1 MKYLII
7 ERDSYSITA
16 TLKRPGARNAI
27 NFAVMAEFEGLLDEL
42 ESDAELRLFT
52 FTGHGSS
59 FIAGGDL
66 KEFHSIKDA
75 EGARDMTRRM
85 MRILERIEALPFWT
99 LAAVNGHTYGG
110 GWETMLAF
118 DFRVASASA
127 KFGFTQGSFYLP
139 PGWGG
144 ITRLSKA
151 VGKSQ
156 ARYWLASRAVIRSQ
170 RALHTGLVQDLFDD
184 DEFERKLSKLQHSL
198 LKNDRT
204 FIEYIKRS
212 DIETVKDEIE
222 PFSTFWESE
231 EHHKRVDEFLSR
243 KDK

>member
-1 MKYLII
+1 MKYLIVN
-7 ERDSYSITA
+7 RDSHSITA
-16 TLKRPGARNAI
+16 TLRRPDARNAI
-27 NFAVMAEFEGLLDEL
+27 NFAVMSELEELLDEL
-42 ESDAELRLFT
+42 ESDTELRLFT

-85 MRILERIEALPFWT
+85 IRILDRIEALPFWT

-110 GWETMLAF
+110 GWEIMLAF
-118 DFRVASASA
+118 DFRVASTSA

-144 ITRLSKA
+144 FTRLSKT
-151 VGKSQ
+151 VGNSE
-156 ARYWLASRAVIRSQ
+156 ARYWLASRAVINPQ
-170 RALHTGLVQDLFDD
+170 RALHTGLVQDLFDE
-184 DEFERKLSKLQHSL
+184 DEFEQKLSKLQRSL

-212 DIETVKDEIE
+212 DIQAVEDEIE
-222 PFSTFWESE
+222 PFSTFWESD
-231 EHHKRVDEFLSR
+231 EHHNRVEEFLSR
-243 KDK
+243 KD

>member
-1 MKYLII
+1 MKHLII
-7 ERDSYSITA
+7 ERNSQSLTA
-16 TLKRPGARNAI
+16 TLSRPDARNAI
-27 NFAVMAEFEGLLDEL
+27 NFAVMSELEELLDTM

-52 FTGHGSS
+52 FTGYGKS

-75 EGARDMTRRM
+75 DGARKMTRRM
-85 MRILERIEALPFWT
+85 IRILERIEALPFWT

-118 DFRVASASA
+118 DFRIASASA

-144 ITRLSKA
+144 ITRLSKT

-156 ARYWLASRAVIRSQ
+156 ARYWLASRAVIDSQ
-170 RALHTGLVQDLFDD
+170 KALHTGLVQDLFDE
-184 DEFERKLSKLQHSL
+184 DEFEQKLSTLQRSL
-198 LKNDRT
+198 LKNDRA
-204 FIEYIKRS
+204 FIKYIKRS
-212 DIETVKDEIE
+212 DIQAVEDEIE